1 MIGADK
7 SYIDSINATPEKIRQ
22 ILGDVKK
29 IAVVGLSPKEE
40 RPSNI
45 VARYL
50 VKHGYNIT
58 PVNPGQKE
66 ILGEKCYSSIM
77 NIPHDVD
84 MADLFLSNERLPD
97 AVDQAIK
104 KNIKVI
110 WMQLGVFHREACEKA
125 LKAGAILVV
134 DRCVKIE
141 YERLNSPLNNFSVI

>member
-1 MIGADK
+1 MISDK
-7 SYIDSINATPEKIRQ
+7 SYIDSINATPEKIRE
-22 ILGDVKK
+22 ILGNVKK

-50 VKHGYNIT
+50 VKQGYSIT

-66 ILGEKCYSSIM
+66 ILGEKCYGSLM
-77 NIPHDVD
+77 DIPHDID
-84 MADLFLSNERLPD
+84 MADLFLNSERVSA
-97 AVDQAIK
+97 AVDQAIE

-125 LKAGAILVV
+125 LKAGVTLVV

-141 YERLNSPLNNFSVI
+141 HERLSS

>member
-1 MIGADK
+1 MISDK
-7 SYIDSINATPEKIRQ
+7 SYIDSINATPEKIRE
-22 ILGDVKK
+22 ILGNVKK

-50 VKHGYNIT
+50 VKQGYSIT

-66 ILGEKCYSSIM
+66 ILGEKCYGSLM
-77 NIPHDVD
+77 DIPHDID
-84 MADLFLSNERLPD
+84 MADLFLNSERVSA
-97 AVDQAIK
+97 AVDQAIE

-110 WMQLGVFHREACEKA
+110 WMQLGGFHREACEKA
-125 LKAGAILVV
+125 LKAGVTLVV

-141 YERLNSPLNNFSVI
+141 HERLSS

>member
-1 MIGADK
+1 MMISDK
-7 SYIDSINATPEKIRQ
+7 SYIDSINATPEKIRE
-22 ILGDVKK
+22 ILGNVKK

-50 VKHGYNIT
+50 VKQGYSIT

-66 ILGEKCYSSIM
+66 ILGEKCYGSLM
-77 NIPHDVD
+77 DIPHDID
-84 MADLFLSNERLPD
+84 MADLFLNSERVSA
-97 AVDQAIK
+97 AVDQAIE

-125 LKAGAILVV
+125 LKAGVTLVV

-141 YERLNSPLNNFSVI
+141 HERLSS